1 MPKESENVTTDGR
14 SRYSLH
20 SSGKIKGKVI
30 VPRLVERADL
40 CKQCR
45 KPIGTVIRAALDDP
59 YCSAKC
65 CRASHHVV
73 DSIGTTCQECGCE
86 HSDTS
91 TPGCKRCRERDR
103 KRARLERF

>member
-1 MPKESENVTTDGR
+1 MPKESESVTTDGR
-14 SRYSLH
+14 SRFSLH
-20 SSGKIKGKVI
+20 STGKMKGKVI

-65 CRASHHVV
+65 CRAAHQVPEAIQTV
-73 DSIGTTCQECGCE
+73 CVGCGRE
-86 HSDTS
+86 HDDGGS
-91 TPGCKRCRERDR
+91 TPGCPRCRERERR
-103 KRARLERF
+103 KNRF

>member
-30 VPRLVERADL
+30 VPRLVERTDL

-65 CRASHHVV
+65 CRAAHNLI
-73 DSIGTTCQECGCE
+73 DAIGKTCVGCGCD
-86 HSDTS
+86 HDSDS
-91 TPGCKRCRERDR
+91 TPGCKKCRERDR
-103 KRARLERF
+103 RRGRLERL